1 MPVLILG
8 ATSRIAQ
15 AIAAEYAAS
24 GESLYLAA
32 RDQDEAERI
41 AADLR
46 VRHSATATAAA
57 FDARDFDSHPALI
70 AAAAE
75 TLGGI
80 DIAIVAFGEIG
91 EQPESESDFRKAL
104 AVIEVNYTG
113 AVSVCEALAE
123 HMAAHATENR
133 SGVIAGISTVAG
145 DRGRQSNYFYGSAKG
160 GFSLYLQGLRGRM
173 RRHGVHVMTAKLG
186 FVDTPMTYGLKT
198 RIPIASPE
206 AAARAIVRGIR
217 RRKDTLYYPR
227 FWRFVMFAIK
237 AIPERLFKRLS
248 L

>member
-15 AIAAEYAAS
+15 AIAAEYAAA
-24 GESLYLAA
+24 GETLYLAA
-32 RDQDEAERI
+32 RDADEAERI

-46 VRHSATATAAA
+46 IRHSATATAAA

-75 TLGGI
+75 VMGGI
-80 DIAIVAFGEIG
+80 DIAIVAFGETG
-91 EQPESESDFRKAL
+91 EQSESESDFRKAL

-113 AVSVCEALAE
+113 AVSVCEALAGY
-123 HMAAHATENR
+123 MAAHATENR

-145 DRGRQSNYFYGSAKG
+145 DRGRRSNYFYGSAKG

-173 RRHGVHVMTAKLG
+173 HRHGVHVMTAKLG

-206 AAARAIVRGIR
+206 AAARAIVRGVR
-217 RRKDTLYYPR
+217 GRKDTLYYPR
-227 FWRFVMFAIK
+227 FWRFVMFAVK